1 MMETDVCIV
10 GGGIMGL
17 AVAHALGKES
27 KLQLLIID
35 RYGLGNEYCA
45 SNDFGRIFC
54 YANGAK
60 RRHTQ
65 MAIESLKLWRELEQ
79 ESGEELFVPSGFLA
93 LDGES
98 AWGTKFI
105 SQSYQTLNGL
115 GLPVELLEEAEL
127 RMRFPQFR
135 AKAGLLDPGTGV
147 LLAAKALGYYRSMLG
162 QWGVNVL
169 EGEKVVRLD
178 LAGRPEVET
187 EGGRRIR
194 CRKVVLT
201 SGAWSNSLLRDGLVR
216 VTPTRQQV
224 IYLRPTRDSARF
236 RPGSFPIFTVDKYYG
251 IPIAGTDGVKV
262 GYHRTPEEVDPDH
275 VRRTVDPEAIEAFLS
290 DVSRYVPELTESE
303 VVRTK
308 VCLYD
313 MTENKNFVI
322 GADPECNSVIYGY
335 GFSGNGFKFAP
346 LVGRLLTELVLEKP
360 PSIRLD
366 RLSPVR

>member
-1 MMETDVCIV
+1 METDVCIV

-17 AVAHALGKES
+17 AVAHALAKAS

-105 SQSYQTLNGL
+105 AQSYQTLNGL

-135 AKAGLLDPGTGV
+135 ARGGLLDPGAGV
-147 LLAAKALGYYRSMLG
+147 LLAARALGYYRSMLG

-187 EGGRRIR
+187 ESGRRIR

-201 SGAWSNSLLRDGLVR
+201 PGVWSNSLLRDGLIR

-262 GYHRTPEEVDPDH
+262 GYHRTPEEVDPDL
-275 VRRTVDPEAIEAFLS
+275 VRRTVDPEAIQAFLS
-290 DVSRYVPELTESE
+290 VVHRYVPELAESE
-303 VVRTK
+303 VVHTK

-322 GADPECNSVIYGY
+322 GADPECRDVIYGY